1 MKKFYIIVLIIVLII
16 TGCAQQRE
24 KTNNPFTLGVFNMTN
39 IDPANGYDGW
49 STLRYGI
56 GETLF
61 ILDDE
66 LNPIPKLAEKYSIS
80 SNGYT
85 WEIILRDGIKFHN
98 GKRLDGVA
106 VKECL
111 ERTVRIN
118 ERAKSDL
125 NIDEILAVD
134 NRIQITTKDPNPT
147 LINSLCDPY
156 ACIIDVNADVDQSQH
171 AIGTGPYMVDSF
183 NEKIQIELNSF
194 DEYWGSSP
202 KCATLI
208 VRNISDVDTLSMA
221 MQNGELDVAY
231 GVPYD
236 SLDLFRENEA
246 FSVSQ
251 TATTR
256 VYMLYYNLQKKWMED
271 INVRKAISLAVD
283 KDSYANVLLNK
294 AGTVTDAIFPS
305 FLPYGKKDE
314 FISTEYNLEAAKA
327 LLKKSGYIDTNGD
340 GWLDKNGEKMT
351 VKLVTYSRTGLP
363 IIAEA
368 IQSALI
374 EIGIDVQYELT
385 DNISGVLSSENYD
398 ICAYASVTTP
408 TGDPYNYLYHVI
420 GTGQGN
426 NFGFYSN
433 KQVDALLKKMEIEF
447 DPNKR
452 NEYAIEIQKLALDD
466 YAYNFLLHLNMAL
479 VMKSDVVGIKQSP
492 VDYYIITSETGKE

>member
-1 MKKFYIIVLIIVLII
+1 MKRFCMIILSIVLIF
-16 TGCAQQRE
+16 TGCVQQRE
-24 KTNNPFTLGVFNMTN
+24 KTNNPFTLGVFNMSN
-39 IDPANGYDGW
+39 IDPANGYEGW

-61 ILDDE
+61 VLDDS
-66 LNPIPKLAEKYSIS
+66 LNPIPKLAKKYSVS
-80 SNGYT
+80 SDGYT
-85 WEIILRDGIKFHN
+85 WDIILQDGIKFHN
-98 GKRLDGVA
+98 GKSLDGVA

-111 ERTVRIN
+111 ERTVSIN
-118 ERAKSDL
+118 ERARSDL
-125 NIDEILAVD
+125 NIEKILARG

-147 LINSLCDPY
+147 LINNLCDPY
-156 ACIIDVNADVDQSQH
+156 TCIIDVNAEVNHSQN
-171 AIGTGPYMVDSF
+171 AIGTGPYRVDNF
-183 NEKIQIELNSF
+183 NENIQIKLDSF

-202 KCATLI
+202 KCETVI

-236 SLDLFRENEA
+236 SLDLFRENEQ

-256 VYMLYYNLQKKWMED
+256 VYMLYYNLQRKWMQD
-271 INVRKAISLAVD
+271 VNIRKAISLAVD
-283 KDSYANVLLNK
+283 KESYTNVLLNR
-294 AGTVTDAIFPS
+294 AGTITDAIFPS

-314 FISTEYNLEAAKA
+314 FISTEYNLEDAKS
-327 LLKKSGYIDTNGD
+327 LLKNSGYIDTDGD

-351 VKLVTYSRTGLP
+351 IKLVTYSRTGLP
-363 IIAEA
+363 TIAEA
-368 IQSALI
+368 LQSALM

-385 DNISGVLSSENYD
+385 DNISGVLSSGNYD

-420 GTGQGN
+420 GTGQGS
-426 NFGFYSN
+426 NFGGYSN
-433 KQVDALLKKMEIEF
+433 KHVDGLLKKMEIEF
-447 DPNKR
+447 ETNKR
-452 NEYAIEIQKLALDD
+452 SEYAIEIQKLTLND

-479 VMKSDVVGIKQSP
+479 VMKNDVVGIKQSP